1 MSNKKS
7 KKNNIKVLQNIT
19 FKVASDG
26 NSKTLFSPEERNLYY
41 GESLIC
47 KRACLDEN
55 SFKTDCT
62 AVDYVHNSRVR
73 RYTASVLVFDEE
85 PVFSDS
91 DEEKEYNK
99 RILET
104 HKIETTS
111 NQTSKKSSVE
121 VQCDIPLDDKK
132 YLLPDEL
139 KYDREISEVQKFGI
153 ISSQAPNK
161 VNVAVQ
167 CNILLDELKVK
178 EFVKLFANSDFE
190 NVPEDF
196 KQLVVLCRQLL
207 YKWNPSPSPS
217 KRNVSCNSN
226 DNVTNTQLF
235 QQQPETIRNVED
247 PKLHSTSNEFL
258 PSKSNNGVN
267 DFTSESFNTD
277 ENIFSS
283 SQIVDIPDQNG
294 SFTENNWVRRSTRQR
309 RSKNNSKIIVDT
321 PKTNKRN
328 LRSNKPNVESK
339 DTAENIFYS

>member
-1 MSNKKS
+1 M
-7 KKNNIKVLQNIT
+7 NIT
-19 FKVASDG
+19 FKEASDS

-41 GESLIC
+41 GESLIY

-55 SFKTDCT
+55 SSKTDCT

-104 HKIETTS
+104 HEMETTS

-121 VQCDIPLDDKK
+121 VQCNI
-132 YLLPDEL
+132 
-139 KYDREISEVQKFGI
+139 
-153 ISSQAPNK
+153 PNK
-161 VNVAVQ
+161 VNVAMQ
-167 CNILLDELKVK
+167 CNILLDDLKVK
-178 EFVKLFANSDFE
+178 EFVKLFANSDIE

-207 YKWNPSPSPS
+207 YKWNNSQSPL

-235 QQQPETIRNVED
+235 QQQPETIRNVEG

-258 PSKSNNGVN
+258 PSKSDSGVN

-277 ENIFSS
+277 VNLISS
-283 SQIVDIPDQNG
+283 SQIVDTPDQNG
-294 SFTENNWVRRSTRQR
+294 SVAENNWVRRSTRLR
-309 RSKNNSKIIVDT
+309 GSKK
-321 PKTNKRN
+321 
-328 LRSNKPNVESK
+328 
-339 DTAENIFYS
+339 